1 MARPANY
8 VRPIQLSLTVL
19 RDAGIDSFPVSLKI
33 ILRHYG
39 IRLLSYEDFCKE
51 FHCTMET
58 CFAYLGRDGATIEKN
73 GRYLVV
79 YNKHA
84 TPQDRKR
91 FTIAHELGHIFH
103 GHHEELGVHT
113 LRRLWVEKSLYE
125 VMEDEANCF
134 ARNLLCPAIAVQI
147 VLRDHGFVYSE
158 FDESQQR
165 NVWWKVSNARCLPDL
180 PKNLTDYFLVRQ
192 SFMVTDAA
200 AKTRC
205 HFLRED
211 LRNTS
216 MEGAENILNRMRYTA
231 QWLQSS
237 GNFWKT
243 GSGPAREGGK
253 YGRGQSLRNT

>member
-19 RDAGIDSFPVSLKI
+19 RDAGIDSFPISLKQ
-33 ILRHYG
+33 ILRHYH
-39 IRLLSYEDFCKE
+39 INMLSYEDFCEKY
-51 FHCTMET
+51 HCTMEA
-58 CFAYLGRDGATIEKN
+58 CYAFLGRDGATIVKN
-73 GRYLVV
+73 GRYLIV

-84 TPQDRKR
+84 TPQNRKR

-103 GHHEELGVHT
+103 GHHEELGVGT
-113 LRRLWVEKSLYE
+113 LRRLWVEKSLYQ

-134 ARNLLCPAIAVQI
+134 ARNLLCPAISVRE

-158 FDESQQR
+158 YDEEQQR
-165 NVWWKVSNARCLPDL
+165 NVWRKVSSAECLPDL

-211 LRNTS
+211 LRNTF
-216 MEGAENILNRMRYTA
+216 MGEAENILNRIEYTA
-231 QWLQSS
+231 QWRCR
-237 GNFWKT
+237 KC
-243 GSGPAREGGK
+243 
-253 YGRGQSLRNT
+253 